1 MSEAKKSRG
10 YLNSGYLLKLLS
22 GPAVALFVYFILEQL
37 HVAGLEENAKI
48 CGALYLGMIFWWS
61 LQPIPWAAT
70 ALVPLVVLPILGLM
84 PLNAVAAM
92 YGQPIMFFM
101 IGMFLIGTAVDK
113 HRLGLRVTVSL
124 LAASWVKGS
133 IYKLVFAFMLV
144 TFILGGIVN
153 QSVMVFM
160 IPIGVSTVIRI
171 KQECESQGI
180 PVNAHKLGT
189 FFALAA
195 LYSSEAGYMTT
206 PLGAPQNAVA
216 LALLEQTT
224 GYTISFVQW
233 LVPGLVLGIVLLFIG
248 IGVIKVMFDPGIKNL
263 PSGDYLKKRR
273 DELGPMTAA
282 ETNVIAVLVGM
293 ILLLVIQSFIAMKG
307 VDIFWVLIFVG
318 IVLNL
323 VPAGNG
329 ESLVTVKDLA
339 KVNWNIMFLVT
350 SGVAMAGIMKNFHLI
365 QWGSEQFVHVS
376 GLALLSASAIM
387 TVLLANFVHGPSAAV
402 AMLTLMLPAALKSG
416 INPVIVARIIPGVS
430 LGMLFPW
437 SGLGA
442 ALTFSSG
449 YLSIKDMFKG
459 GIVVTIIYIVLCVI
473 GFATLI
479 PLFGAYTPP

>member
-1 MSEAKKSRG
+1 
-10 YLNSGYLLKLLS
+10 
-22 GPAVALFVYFILEQL
+22 
-37 HVAGLEENAKI
+37 
-48 CGALYLGMIFWWS
+48 
-61 LQPIPWAAT
+61 
-70 ALVPLVVLPILGLM
+70 
-84 PLNAVAAM
+84 
-92 YGQPIMFFM
+92 
-101 IGMFLIGTAVDK
+101 
-113 HRLGLRVTVSL
+113 
-124 LAASWVKGS
+124 
-133 IYKLVFAFMLV
+133 
-144 TFILGGIVN
+144 
-153 QSVMVFM
+153 M

-171 KQECESQGI
+171 KQECENQGI
-180 PVNAHKLGT
+180 PVDEYKVGT

-195 LYSSEAGYMTT
+195 LYSSEAGYLTT

-248 IGVIKVMFDPGIKNL
+248 LGVLKVMFDPGIKKL

-273 DELGPMTAA
+273 DELGPMTTA
-282 ETNVIAVLVGM
+282 EKNVIAVLVGM
-293 ILLLVIQSFIAMKG
+293 ILLLVIPSNIGVKG
-307 VDIFWVLIFVG
+307 IDIFWVLIFVG
-318 IVLNL
+318 LVLNV
-323 VPAGNG
+323 VPSGNG

-339 KVNWNIMFLVT
+339 KINWNIIFLVT

-365 QWGSEQFVHVS
+365 QWGSSQFAQVS
-376 GLALLSASAIM
+376 GLALLSASAMM

-416 INPVIVARIIPGVS
+416 MNPAIVARIIPGVS

-459 GIVVTIIYIVLCVI
+459 GIVVTVIYMVLCI
-473 GFATLI
+473 TGFATLI
-479 PLFGAYTPP
+479 PLFGAYTQP

>member
-1 MSEAKKSRG
+1 MSEAKG
-10 YLNSGYLLKLLS
+10 YLTGGYLLKLLS
-22 GPAVALFVYFILEQL
+22 GPAVAMAVYFTLEQL
-37 HVAGLEENAKI
+37 HVADLEENAKI
-48 CGALYLGMIFWWS
+48 CAALYLGMIFWWS

-84 PLNAVAAM
+84 PLPAVATM

-101 IGMFLIGTAVDK
+101 IGMFLIGIAVDK
-113 HRLGLRVTVSL
+113 HKLGLRFTVSL

-133 IYKLVFAFMLV
+133 FYRLAFAFMLV

-171 KQECESQGI
+171 KQECENQGI
-180 PVNAHKLGT
+180 PVDEYKVGT

-195 LYSSEAGYMTT
+195 LYSSEAGYLTT

-248 IGVIKVMFDPGIKNL
+248 LGVLKVMFDPGIKKL

-273 DELGPMTAA
+273 DELGPMTTA
-282 ETNVIAVLVGM
+282 EKNVIAVLVGM
-293 ILLLVIQSFIAMKG
+293 ILLLVIPSNIGVKG
-307 VDIFWVLIFVG
+307 IDIFWVLIFVG
-318 IVLNL
+318 LLLNV
-323 VPAGNG
+323 VPSGHG

-339 KVNWNIMFLVT
+339 KINWNIIFLVT

-365 QWGSEQFVHVS
+365 QWGSSQFAQVS
-376 GLALLSASAIM
+376 GLALLSASAMM

-416 INPVIVARIIPGVS
+416 INPAIVARIIPGVS

-449 YLSIKDMFKG
+449 YLNIKDMFKG
-459 GIVVTIIYIVLCVI
+459 GIVVTVIYMVLCI
-473 GFATLI
+473 TGFATLI
-479 PLFGAYTPP
+479 PLFGAYTQP